1 MYHGEYKTPGGKL
14 VKVDFL
20 VLHGNFSCVEVTG
33 DFFLYPDEAFAVIA
47 PSLEGAPASL
57 SEPEVAARI
66 AAALPEGT
74 QWIGCSPEA
83 VAIAVGRALELGEE
97 AAR

>member
-20 VLHGNFSCVEVTG
+20 VLQGRFSCVEVTG

-47 PSLEGAPASL
+47 PALEEAPAGL
-57 SEPEVAARI
+57 SEAELASRI

-83 VAIAVGRALELGEE
+83 VAIAIGRALEQGEE